1 MKIAAMRRAVALI
14 AAAVGAAGAA
24 ETGRPGMD
32 LKPGD
37 VKIFS
42 VESNA
47 VVALP
52 RVIKS
57 DDEWK
62 LQLAPEQFTVARQ
75 GGTECAFTGEFYQ
88 HKGDGLY
95 RCICCETALFRAADK
110 FESGTGWPSFF
121 QPVHKLNLRE
131 IKDRSHGMVR
141 VEIRCARCDAHMG
154 HVFPDGPKPTR
165 LRYCINSA
173 ALKFEAAPAAAKK

>member
-1 MKIAAMRRAVALI
+1 MKLAAAMVAAV
-14 AAAVGAAGAA
+14 VGAAVAA

-47 VVALP
+47 VVTLP
-52 RVIKS
+52 RVLKS

-62 LQLAPEQFTVARQ
+62 LQLTPEQFTVARQ
-75 GGTECAFTGEFYQ
+75 GGTECAFTGEFYK

-95 RCICCETALFRAADK
+95 RCICCNTALFRAADK

-141 VEIRCARCDAHMG
+141 VEIRCSLCDAHMG

>member
-1 MKIAAMRRAVALI
+1 
-14 AAAVGAAGAA
+14 
-24 ETGRPGMD
+24 MD

-47 VVALP
+47 VVTLP
-52 RVIKS
+52 RVLKS

-62 LQLAPEQFTVARQ
+62 LQLTPEQFTVARQ
-75 GGTECAFTGEFYQ
+75 GGTECAFTGEFYK

-95 RCICCETALFRAADK
+95 RCICCNTALFRAADK

-141 VEIRCARCDAHMG
+141 VEIRCSLCDAHMG